1 MYKDIFNI
9 DELKF
14 TKILLGKNS
23 KNPLYSWTKKENW
36 ILDNINLNNYNYGIL
51 CGKVNNLIVID
62 LDLEKYKKDNRF
74 VPSGFEKM
82 KEYIEEFGE
91 FDTLTIKTPSGGIH
105 YYFQYETKNKATN
118 ILINQIPNATEFY
131 GYGIDV
137 RTEKKTGGVGGY
149 VVGFGSKING
159 NEYTIINNKPIVEMP
174 ENLAFWLLQGSP
186 GSPSFDGNLAML
198 GNYNN
203 ETNDKDDKIKKNILD
218 KKSKKN
224 ITKKVIFN
232 PKYKYDATIDYVE
245 KILNELPIE
254 WTENRYN
261 WLKVL
266 TCLKNLNID
275 GVEEL
280 FYKFSAKSNVEKHQT
295 KNAKLKNK
303 EEWDKNNC
311 LIDFNYIICVVNK
324 LKKTSYHLIQKYK
337 PIFNNVKFENN
348 FVFENK
354 YVEYN
359 YKLFEEYD
367 NIVIQSTPGTGKTTD
382 TAKKFLEY
390 CKSNNKDKQIISIV
404 SLTNTANQHIKTFGD
419 DDINIKLNDYRNCN
433 YSDKNGNLVICI
445 NSLLKLDYLNVK
457 QMKDKIIY
465 IDEFECFSNN
475 ITHNKNLDSNIRLIN
490 NLLMKLVKNCY
501 KLIISD
507 ALINENV
514 KNFLNISKS
523 SRKTIFIKNTYK
535 KFKDVKAI
543 RYHNENEFLNQVKKD
558 IEYNNYF
565 LFGSDSCSKITQYFD
580 EVSKKEQDKIDE
592 KDDEVITE
600 IFNKIIAN
608 VDEEKR
614 KKFLLITS
622 KTAFKITN
630 ANEQFKDMFVFYSP
644 SIVNS
649 VDFSSLT
656 PQNAYLYFN
665 SLTINSQS
673 MFQQATRT
681 RNIKELKF
689 FGNQRQNNYV
699 YENLTDV
706 ENINRDLINS
716 CDKIKKVCLN
726 TNEDDEETIIENAF
740 FKMWCF
746 NEYTNDCYNTN
757 KISHFQN
764 ILIEEGFKLTH
775 VGKDVILDKKKQ
787 TQMIKNT
794 QENSIC
800 NYENFVELYKNSKKI
815 DGYEKYIE
823 RINILNLKPDELDID
838 NLGYL
843 IYDEYNLNSYFNL
856 LKLFKTYEYINDK
869 MDDLNIKSYSVKIVN
884 NVYNKIGLLRKFEK
898 LFNIQPFDFNF
909 KLDENDISKLT
920 DSEFIKYKKIFRSE
934 KKKPAKLNDLKIFY
948 KQMIE
953 NITGNNLNIIIKD
966 KNKKVNGVKT
976 YQYFINENLIK
987 QFYFISVRN
996 GEEHYYN
1003 YDYDLLKIFNI
1014 DKPND
1019 YKKYCFGHQKA
1030 S

>member
-1 MYKDIFNI
+1 MFNKNFNI

-36 ILDNINLNNYNYGIL
+36 ILDDINLNNYNYGIL

-82 KEYIEEFGE
+82 KEYIDEFGD
-91 FDTLTIKTPSGGIH
+91 FDTFTVKTPSGGIH

-131 GYGIDV
+131 GSGIDV
-137 RTEKKTGGVGGY
+137 RTEKKTGGAGGY
-149 VVGFGSKING
+149 VVGFGSQIND
-159 NEYTIINNKPIVEMP
+159 NKYIIVNNKPIAEMP
-174 ENLAFWLLQGSP
+174 ENLAFWLLQGTP
-186 GSPSFDGNLAML
+186 

-203 ETNDKDDKIKKNILD
+203 EINNKDDNLKKKDLIKKN
-218 KKSKKN
+218 KNKQN

-232 PKYKYDATIDYVE
+232 PKYKYDTTIDFVE
-245 KILNELPIE
+245 KVLNELPIE

-295 KNAKLKNK
+295 KNAKQKNK

-324 LKKTSYHLIQKYK
+324 LKKTSYPLIQKYK
-337 PIFNNVKFENN
+337 PIFNDVLGFENN

-354 YVEYN
+354 YVEYD

-367 NIVIQSTPGTGKTTD
+367 NIIIQSTPGTGKTTD
-382 TAKKFLEY
+382 TAKKFLEL
-390 CKSNNKDKQIISIV
+390 CKSTNKDKQIISIV
-404 SLTNTANQHIKTFGD
+404 SLTNTANQHIKTFKD
-419 DDINIKLNDYRNCN
+419 ENIKLNDYRNCD
-433 YSDKNGNLVICI
+433 YKDKNGNLVICI

-475 ITHNKNLDSNIRLIN
+475 LTHNKNLDSNIRLIN

-543 RYHNENEFLNQVKKD
+543 RFHNENDFLNQVKKD
-558 IEYNNYF
+558 IEDDKYF

-592 KDDEVITE
+592 KDDEIITE
-600 IFNKIIAN
+600 IFNKIIAD
-608 VDEEKR
+608 VDEEKK

-681 RNIKELKF
+681 RNINVLKF
-689 FGNQRQNNYV
+689 YGNQRQNNYV

-706 ENINRDLINS
+706 ETINRDLINS

-775 VGKDVILDKKKQ
+775 IGKDIILDKKKQ
-787 TQMIKNT
+787 TQMIKTT
-794 QENSIC
+794 QENSI
-800 NYENFVELYKNSKKI
+800 NDYENFIKLYKSGKKFN
-815 DGYEKYIE
+815 GYEKYIE
-823 RINILNLKPDELDID
+823 RIKILNLKPDELDID
-838 NLGYL
+838 KFGYL
-843 IYDEYNLNSYFNL
+843 VYDEYNLNSYFNL
-856 LKLFKTYEYINDK
+856 LKLFKTNDYIDEK
-869 MDDLNIKSYSVKIVN
+869 MDDLNIKSYSVKMVN
-884 NVYNKIGLLRKFEK
+884 NVYNKIGLIRKFEK
-898 LFNIQPFDFNF
+898 LFNIQPFNFDF
-909 KLDENDISKLT
+909 KLENDEDINKLI

-953 NITGNNLNIIIKD
+953 NITGNNLDIIIKD

-976 YQYFINENLIK
+976 YKYFTNINLIK
-987 QFYFISVRN
+987 QFYFLSIRN
-996 GEEHYYN
+996 GDEHNYN
-1003 YDYDLLKIFNI
+1003 YDLLKMFNI
-1014 DKPND
+1014 NKPND
-1019 YKKYCFGHQKA
+1019 YKKYCFGMQ
-1030 S
+1030 SNI

>member
-1 MYKDIFNI
+1 
-9 DELKF
+9 
-14 TKILLGKNS
+14 
-23 KNPLYSWTKKENW
+23 
-36 ILDNINLNNYNYGIL
+36 
-51 CGKVNNLIVID
+51 
-62 LDLEKYKKDNRF
+62 
-74 VPSGFEKM
+74 M
-82 KEYIEEFGE
+82 KEYIDE
-91 FDTLTIKTPSGGIH
+91 FDDFNTLTIKTPSGGIH
-105 YYFQYETKNKATN
+105 YYFQYETKNKTAN

-137 RTEKKTGGVGGY
+137 RTEKKTGGACGY

-159 NEYTIINNKPIVEMP
+159 NEYTIINNKPIAEMP
-174 ENLAFWLLQGSP
+174 ENLAFWLLQGTP
-186 GSPSFDGNLAML
+186 

-203 ETNDKDDKIKKNILD
+203 ETNNKDNNLDKKDLIKKN
-218 KKSKKN
+218 KTKRN

-232 PKYKYDATIDYVE
+232 SKYKYDTTIDYVE

-295 KNAKLKNK
+295 ENAKQKNK

-311 LIDFNYIICVVNK
+311 LIDFNYIICTVNK
-324 LKKTSYHLIQKYK
+324 LKKNSYPLIQKYK

-348 FVFENK
+348 FVFKNK
-354 YVEYN
+354 YVEYD

-367 NIVIQSTPGTGKTTD
+367 NIIIQSTPGTGKTTD
-382 TAKKFLEY
+382 TAKKFLEL

-404 SLTNTANQHIKTFGD
+404 SLTNTANQHIKTFED
-419 DDINIKLNDYRNCN
+419 ENIKLNDYRNCD
-433 YSDKNGNLVICI
+433 YKDKNGNLVICI

-475 ITHNKNLDSNIRLIN
+475 LTHNKNLDSNIRLIN

-523 SRKTIFIKNTYK
+523 LRKTIFIKNTYK

-543 RYHNENEFLNQVKKD
+543 RFHNENDFLNQVKKD
-558 IEYNNYF
+558 IEDDKYF

-580 EVSKKEQDKIDE
+580 EVSKKEQEKIYE
-592 KDDEVITE
+592 KDDGIITE
-600 IFNKIIAN
+600 IFNKIITDI
-608 VDEEKR
+608 DEEKK

-699 YENLTDV
+699 YEDLSDV
-706 ENINRDLINS
+706 ETINRDLINS

-726 TNEDDEETIIENAF
+726 TNEDDEETIVENAF
-740 FKMWCF
+740 FKMLGF

-775 VGKDVILDKKKQ
+775 IGKDIILDKKKQ
-787 TQMIKNT
+787 TQMIKIT
-794 QENSIC
+794 QENSI
-800 NYENFVELYKNSKKI
+800 NDYENFVELYKSGKKFNC
-815 DGYEKYIE
+815 YEKYIE
-823 RINILNLKPDELDID
+823 WIKILNLKSDELDID
-838 NLGYL
+838 KLGYL
-843 IYDEYNLNSYFNL
+843 VYDEYNLNSYFNL
-856 LKLFKTYEYINDK
+856 LKLFKTNDYIDEK
-869 MDDLNIKSYSVKIVN
+869 MDNLNIKSYSVKIVN
-884 NVYNKIGLLRKFEK
+884 NVYNKIALLRKFEK
-898 LFNIQPFDFNF
+898 IFNIQPFDFDF
-909 KLDENDISKLT
+909 KLDENDINKFT

-934 KKKPAKLNDLKIFY
+934 KKNPTKLNDLKIFY

-953 NITGNNLNIIIKD
+953 NITGNNLNIITQKRILVED
-966 KNKKVNGVKT
+966 KKIRKYYIDEKNIQK
-976 YQYFINENLIK
+976 
-987 QFYFISVRN
+987 FYFLSIRN
-996 GEEHYYN
+996 GNEHNYN
-1003 YDYDLLKIFNI
+1003 YDLLKIFNI

-1019 YKKYCFGHQKA
+1019 YKKYCFGMR
-1030 S
+1030 SSI

>member
-1 MYKDIFNI
+1 MFNKNFNI

-23 KNPLYSWTKKENW
+23 KIPLKDCSWKKKENW
-36 ILDNINLNNYNYGIL
+36 ITTNIDLNYYNYGII
-51 CGKVNNLIVID
+51 CGKVNNLIVVD
-62 LDLEKYKKDNRF
+62 LDLEKYKKGNRF
-74 VPSGFEKM
+74 VPSGFEKI
-82 KEYIEEFGE
+82 KEYTDEFGE
-91 FDTLTIKTPSGGIH
+91 FDTFTVKTPSGGIH

-118 ILINQIPNATEFY
+118 VLINQIPNATEFY

-137 RTEKKTGGVGGY
+137 RTEKKTGGAGGY
-149 VVGFGSKING
+149 VVGFGSQIN
-159 NEYTIINNKPIVEMP
+159 NNKYTIVNNKPIAEMP
-174 ENLAFWLLQGSP
+174 ENLAFWLLQGTP
-186 GSPSFDGNLAML
+186 

-203 ETNDKDDKIKKNILD
+203 ETNNKDDNLDKNDLIKKN
-218 KKSKKN
+218 KTKQN

-232 PKYKYDATIDYVE
+232 PKYKYDTTIDYVE

-266 TCLKNLNID
+266 TCLKNLNIY

-295 KNAKLKNK
+295 KNAKQKNK

-324 LKKTSYHLIQKYK
+324 LKKTSYPLIQKYK
-337 PIFNNVKFENN
+337 PIFNDVKFENN

-354 YVEYN
+354 YVEYD

-367 NIVIQSTPGTGKTTD
+367 NIIIQSTPGTGKTTD
-382 TAKKFLEY
+382 TAKKFLEL
-390 CKSNNKDKQIISIV
+390 CKSTNKDKQIISIV
-404 SLTNTANQHIKTFGD
+404 SLTNTANQHIKTFKD
-419 DDINIKLNDYRNCN
+419 ENIKLNDYRNCD
-433 YSDKNGNLVICI
+433 YKDKNGNLVICI

-475 ITHNKNLDSNIRLIN
+475 LTHNKNLDSNIRLIN

-535 KFKDVKAI
+535 KFKDVMAV
-543 RYHNENEFLNQVKKD
+543 RYHNENDFLNQVKKD
-558 IEYNNYF
+558 IEDDKYF

-592 KDDEVITE
+592 KDDEIITE
-600 IFNKIIAN
+600 IFNKIIAD
-608 VDEEKR
+608 VDEEKK

-630 ANEQFKDMFVFYSP
+630 ANEQFKNMFVFYSP

-681 RNIKELKF
+681 RNINVLKF
-689 FGNQRQNNYV
+689 YGNQRQNNYV
-699 YENLTDV
+699 YEDLSDV
-706 ENINRDLINS
+706 ETINRDLINS

-757 KISHFQN
+757 KISHLQN

-775 VGKDVILDKKKQ
+775 IGKDVILDKKKQ
-787 TQMIKNT
+787 TQMIKIT
-794 QENSIC
+794 QENSI
-800 NYENFVELYKNSKKI
+800 NDYENFVELYKSGKKFN
-815 DGYEKYIE
+815 GYEKYIE
-823 RINILNLKPDELDID
+823 RIKILNLKPDELDID
-838 NLGYL
+838 KLGYL
-843 IYDEYNLNSYFNL
+843 VYDEYNLNSYFNL
-856 LKLFKTYEYINDK
+856 LKLFKTDDYIDEK
-869 MDDLNIKSYSVKIVN
+869 MDDLNIKSYSVKMVN
-884 NVYNKIGLLRKFEK
+884 NVYNKIGLIRKFEK
-898 LFNIQPFDFNF
+898 LFNIQPFDFDF
-909 KLDENDISKLT
+909 ILENDEDINKLT
-920 DSEFIKYKKIFRSE
+920 ENEFIKYKKIFRSE

-953 NITGNNLNIIIKD
+953 NITGNNLDIIIKD

-976 YQYFINENLIK
+976 YQYFININLIK
-987 QFYFISVRN
+987 QFYFLSIRN
-996 GEEHYYN
+996 GDEHNYN
-1003 YDYDLLKIFNI
+1003 YDLLKIFNI
-1014 DKPND
+1014 NKPND
-1019 YKKYCFGHQKA
+1019 YKKYCFGMQ
-1030 S
+1030 SNL

>member
-1 MYKDIFNI
+1 MYNLFNI
-9 DELKF
+9 DELNLTKF
-14 TKILLGKNS
+14 LLCKNS
-23 KNPLYSWTKKENW
+23 KIPLKDCSWKKKENW
-36 ILDNINLNNYNYGIL
+36 ITTNIDFNYYNYGII
-51 CGKVNNLIVID
+51 CGKVNNLIVVD
-62 LDLEKYKKDNRF
+62 LDLEKNKKDNRL

-82 KEYIEEFGE
+82 KKYIDEFGE
-91 FDTLTIKTPSGGIH
+91 FDTFTVKTPSGGIH
-105 YYFQYETKNKATN
+105 YYFQYETKNKAIN
-118 ILINQIPNATEFY
+118 NLINQIPNATEFY

-137 RTEKKTGGVGGY
+137 RTEKKTGGAGGY

-159 NEYTIINNKPIVEMP
+159 NEYTIINNKPIAEMP
-174 ENLAFWLLQGSP
+174 ENLAFWLLQGTP
-186 GSPSFDGNLAML
+186 

-203 ETNDKDDKIKKNILD
+203 ENNNKDDNLNKKN
-218 KKSKKN
+218 KTKQN

-232 PKYKYDATIDYVE
+232 PKYKYDTTIDYVE

-266 TCLKNLNID
+266 TCLKNLNIN

-295 KNAKLKNK
+295 ENAKQKNK
-303 EEWDKNNC
+303 EEWNKNNC

-324 LKKTSYHLIQKYK
+324 LKKTSYPFIQKYK
-337 PIFNNVKFENN
+337 PIFNNVQGFENN

-354 YVEYN
+354 YVEYD

-367 NIVIQSTPGTGKTTD
+367 NIIIQSTPGTGKTTD
-382 TAKKFLEY
+382 TAKKFLEL
-390 CKSNNKDKQIISIV
+390 CKANNNDKQIISIV

-419 DDINIKLNDYRNCN
+419 DGINIKLNDYRNCD
-433 YSDKNGNLVICI
+433 YKDKNKNLVICI

-475 ITHNKNLDSNIRLIN
+475 LTHNKNLDSNIRLIN

-514 KNFLNISKS
+514 NNFLNISKS

-535 KFKDVKAI
+535 KFKDVKAV
-543 RYHNENEFLNQVKKD
+543 RFHNENDFLNQVKKD
-558 IEYNNYF
+558 IEDDKYF

-580 EVSKKEQDKIDE
+580 EVSKKEKEKIDE

-608 VDEEKR
+608 VDEEKK

-630 ANEQFKDMFVFYSP
+630 ANEQFKDRFVFYSP

-689 FGNQRQNNYV
+689 FGNQRQNNYI
-699 YENLTDV
+699 YEDLSDV
-706 ENINRDLINS
+706 ETINRDLING

-726 TNEDDEETIIENAF
+726 TNEDDEETIVENAF

-764 ILIEEGFKLTH
+764 ILIEEGFKLIH

-787 TQMIKNT
+787 TQMIKIT
-794 QENSIC
+794 QENSI
-800 NYENFVELYKNSKKI
+800 NDYENFVELYKSGKKFNGLSEPHKNSKDNFI
-815 DGYEKYIE
+815 RGHEKYIE
-823 RINILNLKPDELDID
+823 RIKILNLKHDELDID
-838 NLGYL
+838 KLGYL
-843 IYDEYNLNSYFNL
+843 VYDEYNLNSYFNL
-856 LKLFKTYEYINDK
+856 LKLFKTNDYIDEK
-869 MDDLNIKSYSVKIVN
+869 MDDLNIKSYSVKMIN
-884 NVYNKIGLLRKFEK
+884 NVYNKIGLIRKFEK
-898 LFNIQPFDFNF
+898 LFNIQPFDFDF
-909 KLDENDISKLT
+909 ILENEGDINKLT
-920 DSEFIKYKKIFRSE
+920 DCEFIKYKKIFRSD
-934 KKKPAKLNDLKIFY
+934 KKKLAKLNDLKIFY

-953 NITGNNLNIIIKD
+953 NITGNNLDIIIKSRIRANNKQILKYSID
-966 KNKKVNGVKT
+966 EKNIQK
-976 YQYFINENLIK
+976 
-987 QFYFISVRN
+987 FYFLSIRN
-996 GEEHYYN
+996 GEEHNYN
-1003 YDYDLLKIFNI
+1003 YDLLKIFNI
-1014 DKPND
+1014 NKPND
-1019 YKKYCFGHQKA
+1019 YKKYCFRNK
-1030 S
+1030 

>member
-9 DELKF
+9 DEFKF
-14 TKILLGKNS
+14 TKILLRKNS

-36 ILDNINLNNYNYGIL
+36 ILNDINLNNYNYGIL

-82 KEYIEEFGE
+82 KEYIKEFGD
-91 FDTLTIKTPSGGIH
+91 FDTFTVKTPSGGIH

-137 RTEKKTGGVGGY
+137 RTEKKNGGAGGY
-149 VVGFGSKING
+149 VVGFGSKIND
-159 NEYTIINNKPIVEMP
+159 NEYTIINNKQIAEMP
-174 ENLAFWLLQGSP
+174 ENLAFWLLQGTP
-186 GSPSFDGNLAML
+186 

-203 ETNDKDDKIKKNILD
+203 ETNNKDENLNKKDLIKKN
-218 KKSKKN
+218 KTKQN
-224 ITKKVIFN
+224 INKKVIFN
-232 PKYKYDATIDYVE
+232 PKYKYDTTIDYVE

-266 TCLKNLNID
+266 TCLKNLNIE

-280 FYKFSAKSNVEKHQT
+280 FYKFSAKSNVEKHQ
-295 KNAKLKNK
+295 KINAKQKNK

-311 LIDFNYIICVVNK
+311 LIDFNYIICIVNK
-324 LKKTSYHLIQKYK
+324 LKKSSYPLIQKYK

-354 YVEYN
+354 YVEYD

-367 NIVIQSTPGTGKTTD
+367 NIIIQSTPGTGKTTD
-382 TAKKFLEY
+382 TAKKFLEL

-419 DDINIKLNDYRNCN
+419 DDIKIKLNDYRNCD
-433 YSDKNGNLVICI
+433 YKDKNGNLVICI
-445 NSLLKLDYLNVK
+445 NSLLKLDYLNIK
-457 QMKDKIIY
+457 QIQDKIIY

-475 ITHNKNLDSNIRLIN
+475 LTHNKNLDSNIRLIN
-490 NLLMKLVKNCY
+490 NLLMKLVKNCH

-507 ALINENV
+507 ALINENI

-523 SRKTIFIKNTYK
+523 SRKTIFIKNIFK
-535 KFKDVKAI
+535 KFKDVKAV

-558 IEYNNYF
+558 IDDNNYF

-600 IFNKIIAN
+600 IFNKIIDN
-608 VDEEKR
+608 IDEDKR

-630 ANEQFKDMFVFYSP
+630 ANQQFKDMFVFFSP

-689 FGNQRQNNYV
+689 FGNQRQNNYI
-699 YENLTDV
+699 YEDLTDV

-746 NEYTNDCYNTN
+746 NEYINDCYNTN
-757 KISHFQN
+757 KILHFQN

-787 TQMIKNT
+787 IQMIKTT

-800 NYENFVELYKNSKKI
+800 NYEKFVELYKSGKNT

-823 RINILNLKPDELDID
+823 RINILNIKQNELDID

-843 IYDEYNLNSYFNL
+843 VYDEYNLNSYFNL
-856 LKLFKTYEYINDK
+856 LKLFKTDEYIDEK
-869 MDDLNIKSYSVKIVN
+869 MDDLNIKSYSIKMVN

-898 LFNIQPFDFNF
+898 IFNIQPFDFDF
-909 KLDENDISKLT
+909 KLDENDICKFT

-953 NITGNNLNIIIKD
+953 NITGNNFDIIIKD
-966 KNKKVNGVKT
+966 KNKKIEDKRT
-976 YQYFINENLIK
+976 IKYSINEDLINN
-987 QFYFISVRN
+987 FYYISMRN
-996 GEEHYYN
+996 GEEHNYN
-1003 YDYDLLKIFNI
+1003 YDLLKTFNI
-1014 DKPND
+1014 NKPND
-1019 YKKYCFGHQKA
+1019 YNKYCFGNY
-1030 S
+1030 

>member
-1 MYKDIFNI
+1 MYNLFNI

-36 ILDNINLNNYNYGIL
+36 ILDDINLNNYNYGIL
-51 CGKVNNLIVID
+51 CGKVNNLIIID

-82 KEYIEEFGE
+82 KEYIDEFGD
-91 FDTLTIKTPSGGIH
+91 FDTFTVKTPSGGIH

-118 ILINQIPNATEFY
+118 VLINQIPNATEFY

-149 VVGFGSKING
+149 VVGFGSQIND
-159 NEYTIINNKPIVEMP
+159 NKYTIVNNKPIAEMP
-174 ENLAFWLLQGSP
+174 ENLAFWLLQGIP
-186 GSPSFDGNLAML
+186 

-203 ETNDKDDKIKKNILD
+203 EINNKDDNLNKKDLIKKN
-218 KKSKKN
+218 KSKTN

-232 PKYKYDATIDYVE
+232 PVYKYDTTIEYVE

-266 TCLKNLNID
+266 TCLKNLNIK
-275 GVEEL
+275 GNEEL
-280 FYKFSAKSNVEKHQT
+280 FYKFSSKSNLEKHQT
-295 KNAKLKNK
+295 KSAKIKNK
-303 EEWDKNNC
+303 EEWDNNNC
-311 LIDFNYIICVVNK
+311 PIDFNYIICVVNK
-324 LKKTSYHLIQKYK
+324 LKKTNYPFIQKYK

-348 FVFENK
+348 YIFENK
-354 YVEYN
+354 YVEYD

-367 NIVIQSTPGTGKTTD
+367 NIIIQSTPGTGKTTD
-382 TAKKFLEY
+382 TACKFLEL
-390 CKSNNKDKQIISIV
+390 CKLTNKDKQIISIV

-419 DDINIKLNDYRNCN
+419 ENINIKLNDYRNCD
-433 YSDKNGNLVICI
+433 YFEKNGNLVICI
-445 NSLLKLDYLNVK
+445 NSLLKLDYLDIK
-457 QMKDKIIY
+457 QMKNKIIY

-475 ITHNKNLDSNIRLIN
+475 LTHNKNLDNNIRLIT
-490 NLLMKLVKNCY
+490 NLLMKLIKNCY

-514 KNFLNISKS
+514 KNFLNLSKS
-523 SRKTIFIKNTYK
+523 TRKTIFIKNTFK
-535 KFKDVKAI
+535 KFKNVKAV
-543 RYHNENEFLNQVKKD
+543 RYHDENDFLNQIKKD
-558 IEYNNYF
+558 IEENNYF

-580 EVSKKEQDKIDE
+580 EVSKKEKEKIDE
-592 KDDEVITE
+592 KDDEIITE
-600 IFNKIIAN
+600 IFNKIIAD
-608 VDEEKR
+608 VDDEKK

-622 KTAFKITN
+622 KTAYKITN

-656 PQNAYLYFN
+656 PQNQYLYFN

-673 MFQQATRT
+673 MFQQGTRT
-681 RNIKELKF
+681 RNINILKF
-689 FGNQRQNNYV
+689 YGNQRQNNYI
-699 YENLTDV
+699 YEDLNDV
-706 ENINRDLINS
+706 EIINRDLINS

-726 TNEDDEETIIENAF
+726 TNEDDEETIVENAF

-757 KISHFQN
+757 KICHFQN
-764 ILIEEGFKLTH
+764 ILIEEGFILTH
-775 VGKDVILDKKKQ
+775 IGNDIILDKKKQ
-787 TQMIKNT
+787 TQMIKT
-794 QENSIC
+794 THENSI
-800 NYENFVELYKNSKKI
+800 NDYENFVELYKTEKKFN
-815 DGYEKYIE
+815 GYEKYIE
-823 RINILNLKPDELDID
+823 RIKILNLKPYELDID
-838 NLGYL
+838 KFGYL
-843 IYDEYNLNSYFNL
+843 IYDEHNLNSYFNL
-856 LKLFKTYEYINDK
+856 LKLFKTDDYINDK
-869 MDDLNIKSYSVKIVN
+869 MDDLNIKSYSVKMVN
-884 NVYNKIGLLRKFEK
+884 NVYNKIGLIRKFEK
-898 LFNIQPFDFNF
+898 IFNIQPFDFDF
-909 KLDENDISKLT
+909 ILENDGDIDKLT

-953 NITGNNLNIIIKD
+953 NITGNNLNVIIKD
-966 KNKKVNGVKT
+966 KNKKVDNKRTVK
-976 YQYFINENLIK
+976 YCMNEILINN
-987 QFYFISVRN
+987 FYSLSIRN
-996 GEEHYYN
+996 GEEHNYN
-1003 YDYDLLKIFNI
+1003 YDLLKIFNI
-1014 DKPND
+1014 DKPID
-1019 YKKYCFGHQKA
+1019 YKKYCFGNK
-1030 S
+1030 

>member
-1 MYKDIFNI
+1 MFNINFNI
-9 DELKF
+9 DELNLTKF
-14 TKILLGKNS
+14 LLCKNS
-23 KNPLYSWTKKENW
+23 KIPLKDCSWKKKENW
-36 ILDNINLNNYNYGIL
+36 ILNDIDLNENNYGII
-51 CGKVNNLIVID
+51 CGKVNNLIVVD
-62 LDLEKYKKDNRF
+62 LDLEKHKKNKRF
-74 VPSGFEKM
+74 VPSGFEKI
-82 KEYIEEFGE
+82 KEYIDEFGE
-91 FDTLTIKTPSGGIH
+91 LDTFTVKTPSGGLH
-105 YYFQYETKNKATN
+105 YYFQYKTKNEATN
-118 ILINQIPNATEFY
+118 ILINQIPNASEFY
-131 GYGIDV
+131 GCGIDV
-137 RTEKKTGGVGGY
+137 RTEKKTGGPGGY

-159 NEYTIINNKPIVEMP
+159 NKYKIINNKPIAEMP
-174 ENLAFWLLQGSP
+174 ENLAFWLLQGTP
-186 GSPSFDGNLAML
+186 GDNKDKNL
-198 GNYNN
+198 NK
-203 ETNDKDDKIKKNILD
+203 NDLIKKIKTKKNI
-218 KKSKKN
+218 
-224 ITKKVIFN
+224 IKKVIFN
-232 PKYKYDATIDYVE
+232 PEYKYDTTIDYVE

-266 TCLKNLNID
+266 TCLKNLNIN
-275 GVEEL
+275 GVEDL
-280 FYKFSAKSNVEKHQT
+280 FYKFSAKSTLKKHEG
-295 KNAKLKNK
+295 KLVKQKNK
-303 EEWDKNNC
+303 EEWEKNNC
-311 LIDFNYIICVVNK
+311 LIDFNYIICVVNNI
-324 LKKTSYHLIQKYK
+324 KKTSYPLIQKYK

-354 YVEYN
+354 YVEYD

-367 NIVIQSTPGTGKTTD
+367 NIIIQSTPGTGKTTD
-382 TAKKFLEY
+382 TAKKFLEF

-419 DDINIKLNDYRNCN
+419 DDINIKLNDYRNCDYN
-433 YSDKNGNLVICI
+433 DKNGNLVICI
-445 NSLLKLDYLNVK
+445 NSLLKLDYLNLK

-475 ITHNKNLDSNIRLIN
+475 LTHNKNLDFNIRLIN

-514 KNFLNISKS
+514 KNFLNIYKS
-523 SRKTIFIKNTYK
+523 TRKTIFIKNTFK
-535 KFKDVKAI
+535 KFKDVKAV

-558 IEYNNYF
+558 IDGNNYF

-580 EVSKKEQDKIDE
+580 EVSKKEQGKIDE
-592 KDDEVITE
+592 IDDEIITE

-608 VDEEKR
+608 LDEEKR

-689 FGNQRQNNYV
+689 YGNQRQNNYV
-699 YENLTDV
+699 YEDLADV

-726 TNEDDEETIIENAF
+726 TNEDEETIIENAF

-787 TQMIKNT
+787 KQMIKTT
-794 QENSIC
+794 QENSVS
-800 NYENFVELYKNSKKI
+800 NYENFVEFYKNGKKFN
-815 DGYEKYIE
+815 GYEKYIE
-823 RINILNLKPDELDID
+823 RINILNLKPDELDIN

-843 IYDEYNLNSYFNL
+843 VYDEYNLNSYFNL
-856 LKLFKTYEYINDK
+856 LKLFKTNEYIDSK
-869 MDDLNIKSYSVKIVN
+869 IDDLNVSSYSIKMIN
-884 NVYNKIGLLRKFEK
+884 NVYNKIYLLRKFES
-898 LFNIQPFDFNF
+898 LFNIQSFDFDF
-909 KLDENDISKLT
+909 KLDDNDINKLT
-920 DSEFIKYKKIFRSE
+920 DCEFIKYKKIFRSE
-934 KKKPAKLNDLKIFY
+934 KKKPTKLNDFKIFY

-953 NITGNNLNIIIKD
+953 NITGNNLDIITKD

-976 YQYFINENLIK
+976 YQYFTNANLIK
-987 QFYFISVRN
+987 QFYFISIRN

-1003 YDYDLLKIFNI
+1003 YDLLKIFNI

-1019 YKKYCFGHQKA
+1019 YKKYGFGNPKP

>member
-1 MYKDIFNI
+1 MYNLFNI

-36 ILDNINLNNYNYGIL
+36 ILDDINLNNYNYGIL

-82 KEYIEEFGE
+82 KEYIDEFGD
-91 FDTLTIKTPSGGIH
+91 FDTFTVKTPSGGIH

-118 ILINQIPNATEFY
+118 VLINQIPNATEFY

-137 RTEKKTGGVGGY
+137 RTEKKTGGAGGY
-149 VVGFGSKING
+149 VVGFGSQIND
-159 NEYTIINNKPIVEMP
+159 NKYTIVNNKQIAEMP
-174 ENLAFWLLQGSP
+174 ENLAFWLLQGTP
-186 GSPSFDGNLAML
+186 

-203 ETNDKDDKIKKNILD
+203 EINNKDDNLNKKDLIKKN
-218 KKSKKN
+218 KNKQN

-232 PKYKYDATIDYVE
+232 PKYKYDTTIDFVE
-245 KILNELPIE
+245 KVLNELPIE

-266 TCLKNLNID
+266 TCLKNLNIE

-295 KNAKLKNK
+295 KNAKQKNK

-324 LKKTSYHLIQKYK
+324 LKKTSYPLIQKYK
-337 PIFNNVKFENN
+337 PIFNDVKFENN

-354 YVEYN
+354 YVEYD
-359 YKLFEEYD
+359 YKLFDEYD
-367 NIVIQSTPGTGKTTD
+367 NIIIQSTPGTGKTTD
-382 TAKKFLEY
+382 TADKFLKL
-390 CKSNNKDKQIISIV
+390 CKANNRDKQIISIV
-404 SLTNTANQHIKTFGD
+404 SLTNTANQHIDTFSQK
-419 DDINIKLNDYRNCN
+419 NIKLNDYRNCN
-433 YSDKNGNLVICI
+433 YKDKNGNLVICI

-475 ITHNKNLDSNIRLIN
+475 LTHNKNLDSNIRLIN

-535 KFKDVKAI
+535 KFKDVMAV
-543 RYHNENEFLNQVKKD
+543 RYHNENDFLNQVKKD
-558 IEYNNYF
+558 IEDDKYF

-580 EVSKKEQDKIDE
+580 EVSKKEQEKFDE
-592 KDDEVITE
+592 KDDGVITE
-600 IFNKIIAN
+600 IFNKIIAD
-608 VDEEKR
+608 VDEEKK

-630 ANEQFKDMFVFYSP
+630 ANEQFKNMFVFYSP

-649 VDFSSLT
+649 VDFSSLA

-681 RNIKELKF
+681 RNINVLKF
-689 FGNQRQNNYV
+689 YGNQRQNNYV
-699 YENLTDV
+699 YEDLSDV
-706 ENINRDLINS
+706 ETINRDLINS

-726 TNEDDEETIIENAF
+726 TNEDDEETIVENAF

-775 VGKDVILDKKKQ
+775 IGKDVILDKKKQ
-787 TQMIKNT
+787 TQMIKIT
-794 QENSIC
+794 QENSI
-800 NYENFVELYKNSKKI
+800 NDYENFVELYKSGKKFN
-815 DGYEKYIE
+815 GYEKYIE
-823 RINILNLKPDELDID
+823 RIKILNLKPDELDID
-838 NLGYL
+838 KLGYL
-843 IYDEYNLNSYFNL
+843 VYDEYNLNSYFNL
-856 LKLFKTYEYINDK
+856 LKLFKTDDYIDEK
-869 MDDLNIKSYSVKIVN
+869 MDDLNIKSYSVKMVN
-884 NVYNKIGLLRKFEK
+884 NVYNKIGLIRKFEK
-898 LFNIQPFDFNF
+898 LFNIQPFDFDF
-909 KLDENDISKLT
+909 ILENDGDINKLT

-953 NITGNNLNIIIKD
+953 NITGNNLNVIIKD
-966 KNKKVNGVKT
+966 KNKKVDNKRTVK
-976 YQYFINENLIK
+976 YCINEILINN
-987 QFYFISVRN
+987 FYSLSIRN
-996 GEEHYYN
+996 GEEHNYN
-1003 YDYDLLKIFNI
+1003 YDLLKIFNI

-1019 YKKYCFGHQKA
+1019 YKKYCFRNK
-1030 S
+1030 

>member
-1 MYKDIFNI
+1 MYNLFNI

-23 KNPLYSWTKKENW
+23 KIPLKDCSWKKKENW
-36 ILDNINLNNYNYGIL
+36 ITTNIDLNYYNYGII
-51 CGKVNNLIVID
+51 CGKVNNLIVVD
-62 LDLEKYKKDNRF
+62 LDLEKYKKGDRF

-82 KEYIEEFGE
+82 KEYIEEFGD
-91 FDTLTIKTPSGGIH
+91 FDTFTVKTPSGGIH

-131 GYGIDV
+131 GSGIDV
-137 RTEKKTGGVGGY
+137 RTEKKTGGAGGY
-149 VVGFGSKING
+149 VVGFGSQINN
-159 NEYTIINNKPIVEMP
+159 NEYTIINNKPIAEMP
-174 ENLAFWLLQGSP
+174 ENLAFWLLQGTP
-186 GSPSFDGNLAML
+186 

-203 ETNDKDDKIKKNILD
+203 QTNNKDDNLNKKDSIKKN
-218 KKSKKN
+218 KTKQN
-224 ITKKVIFN
+224 ITKKVIIN
-232 PKYKYDATIDYVE
+232 PKYKYDTTIDFVE

-266 TCLKNLNID
+266 TCLKNLNIE

-324 LKKTSYHLIQKYK
+324 LKKTSYPLIQKYK
-337 PIFNNVKFENN
+337 PIFNNVEFENN

-354 YVEYN
+354 YVEYD
-359 YKLFEEYD
+359 YKLFDEYD
-367 NIVIQSTPGTGKTTD
+367 NIIIQSTPGTGKTTD
-382 TAKKFLEY
+382 TAKKFLEL
-390 CKSNNKDKQIISIV
+390 CKYNNKQIISIV
-404 SLTNTANQHIKTFGD
+404 SLTNTANQHIKTFKD
-419 DDINIKLNDYRNCN
+419 ENIKLNDYRNCD
-433 YSDKNGNLVICI
+433 YKDKNGNLVICI

-475 ITHNKNLDSNIRLIN
+475 LTHNKNLDSNIRLIN
-490 NLLMKLVKNCY
+490 NLLMKLVKNCH

-523 SRKTIFIKNTYK
+523 SKKTIFIKNTYK

-543 RYHNENEFLNQVKKD
+543 RYHNENDFLNQIRKD
-558 IEYNNYF
+558 IKDNNYF

-580 EVSKKEQDKIDE
+580 EVSKKEQEKIEE

-600 IFNKIIAN
+600 IFNKIIAD

-630 ANEQFKDMFVFYSP
+630 ANEQFKDMFVFFSP

-681 RNIKELKF
+681 RNINVLKF

-699 YENLTDV
+699 YENLTNV
-706 ENINRDLINS
+706 ETINRDLINS

-726 TNEDDEETIIENAF
+726 TNEDDDETIIENAF

-764 ILIEEGFKLTH
+764 ILIEEGFKLIH

-787 TQMIKNT
+787 TQMIKIT
-794 QENSIC
+794 QENSI
-800 NYENFVELYKNSKKI
+800 NDYENFIELYKSGKKLNC
-815 DGYEKYIE
+815 YEKYIE
-823 RINILNLKPDELDID
+823 RIMILNLKPDELDID
-838 NLGYL
+838 KLGYL
-843 IYDEYNLNSYFNL
+843 VYDEYNLNSYFNL
-856 LKLFKTYEYINDK
+856 LKLFKTDDYIDEK

-884 NVYNKIGLLRKFEK
+884 NVYNKIGLIRKFEK
-898 LFNIQPFDFNF
+898 LFNIQLPR
-909 KLDENDISKLT
+909 K
-920 DSEFIKYKKIFRSE
+920 FIKFSGAPENKHKFIF
-934 KKKPAKLNDLKIFY
+934 LGDH
-948 KQMIE
+948 
-953 NITGNNLNIIIKD
+953 
-966 KNKKVNGVKT
+966 
-976 YQYFINENLIK
+976 LILIL
-987 QFYFISVRN
+987 Y
-996 GEEHYYN
+996 
-1003 YDYDLLKIFNI
+1003 
-1014 DKPND
+1014 
-1019 YKKYCFGHQKA
+1019 
-1030 S
+1030 

>member
-9 DELKF
+9 DELKL

-36 ILDNINLNNYNYGIL
+36 ILDDINLNNYNYGIL

-74 VPSGFEKM
+74 VTSGFEKM
-82 KEYIEEFGE
+82 KEYIQEFGD
-91 FDTLTIKTPSGGIH
+91 FDTLTIKTPSGGVH

-137 RTEKKTGGVGGY
+137 RTEKKTGGPGGY
-149 VVGFGSKING
+149 VVGFGSQIND
-159 NEYTIINNKPIVEMP
+159 NEYTIINNKPVAEMP

-186 GSPSFDGNLAML
+186 G
-198 GNYNN
+198 NYNN
-203 ETNDKDDKIKKNILD
+203 ETNNKDDNLNKKDLIKKN
-218 KKSKKN
+218 KSKIN

-232 PKYKYDATIDYVE
+232 PKYKYDTTIDYVE

-295 KNAKLKNK
+295 KNAKQKNK

-324 LKKTSYHLIQKYK
+324 LKKTSYPLIQKYK
-337 PIFNNVKFENN
+337 PIFNNVMFENN

-354 YVEYN
+354 YVEYD

-367 NIVIQSTPGTGKTTD
+367 NIIIQSTPGTGKTTD
-382 TAKKFLEY
+382 TAKKFLQL
-390 CKSNNKDKQIISIV
+390 CKSKNKDKQIISIV

-419 DDINIKLNDYRNCN
+419 DDIKIKLNDYRNCD
-433 YSDKNGNLVICI
+433 YKDKNGNLVICI

-475 ITHNKNLDSNIRLIN
+475 LTHNKNLDSNIRLIN
-490 NLLMKLVKNCY
+490 NLLMKLVKNCH

-523 SRKTIFIKNTYK
+523 SRKTIFIKNSFK
-535 KFKDVKAI
+535 KFKDVKAV

-558 IEYNNYF
+558 IGENNYF

-592 KDDEVITE
+592 KDDEVITD
-600 IFNKIIAN
+600 IFNKIISN

-622 KTAFKITN
+622 KTAYKITN

-699 YENLTDV
+699 YEDLSDV

-726 TNEDDEETIIENAF
+726 TNEDDEETIVENAF

-775 VGKDVILDKKKQ
+775 IGNDIILNKKKQ
-787 TQMIKNT
+787 TQMIKTT
-794 QENSIC
+794 QENSI
-800 NYENFVELYKNSKKI
+800 NDYEKFVELYKSGKKFN
-815 DGYEKYIE
+815 GYEKYIE
-823 RINILNLKPDELDID
+823 RIKIINLKPDELDID

-843 IYDEYNLNSYFNL
+843 VYDEYNLNSYFNL
-856 LKLFKTYEYINDK
+856 LKLFKTDDYIDGK
-869 MDDLNIKSYSVKIVN
+869 MDDLNSKSYSVKIVN

-898 LFNIQPFDFNF
+898 LFNIQPFDFDF
-909 KLDENDISKLT
+909 KLDDNDINKLT
-920 DSEFIKYKKIFRSE
+920 GSEFIKYKKIFRSE
-934 KKKPAKLNDLKIFY
+934 KKKPAKLNEFKIFY

-966 KNKKVNGVKT
+966 KNKKIEDKRT
-976 YQYFINENLIK
+976 IKYSINENLINN
-987 QFYFISVRN
+987 FYYISMRN
-996 GEEHYYN
+996 SEEHNYN
-1003 YDYDLLKIFNI
+1003 YDLLKTFNI
-1014 DKPND
+1014 YKPND
-1019 YKKYCFGHQKA
+1019 YKKYCFGKF
-1030 S
+1030 

>member
-1 MYKDIFNI
+1 MYNLFNI

-36 ILDNINLNNYNYGIL
+36 RLDDINLNNYNYGIL

-91 FDTLTIKTPSGGIH
+91 FDTLTIKTPSGGVH
-105 YYFQYETKNKATN
+105 YYFQYETKNKAIN
-118 ILINQIPNATEFY
+118 NLINQIPNATEFY

-137 RTEKKTGGVGGY
+137 RTEKKTGGAGGY
-149 VVGFGSKING
+149 VVGFGSQING
-159 NEYTIINNKPIVEMP
+159 NEYTIINNKPIAEMP
-174 ENLAFWLLQGSP
+174 ENLAFWLLQGTP
-186 GSPSFDGNLAML
+186 

-203 ETNDKDDKIKKNILD
+203 ETNNKDDNLNKKDLIKKN
-218 KKSKKN
+218 KTKQN

-232 PKYKYDATIDYVE
+232 PKYKYDTTIDYVE

-266 TCLKNLNID
+266 TCLKNLNIE

-295 KNAKLKNK
+295 KNAKQKNK

-311 LIDFNYIICVVNK
+311 IIDFNYIICVVNK
-324 LKKTSYHLIQKYK
+324 LKKTSYPLIQKYK
-337 PIFNNVKFENN
+337 PIFNDVHGFENN
-348 FVFENK
+348 YVFKNK
-354 YVEYN
+354 YVEYD
-359 YKLFEEYD
+359 YKLFDEYD
-367 NIVIQSTPGTGKTTD
+367 NIIIQSTPGTGKTTD
-382 TAKKFLEY
+382 TAKKFLEL
-390 CKSNNKDKQIISIV
+390 CKSTNKDKQIISIV

-419 DDINIKLNDYRNCN
+419 ENIKLNDYRNCD
-433 YSDKNGNLVICI
+433 YKDKNGNLVICI

-475 ITHNKNLDSNIRLIN
+475 LTHNKNLDSNIRLIN

-523 SRKTIFIKNTYK
+523 LRKTIFIKNTYK

-543 RYHNENEFLNQVKKD
+543 RFHNENEFLNQIKKD
-558 IEYNNYF
+558 IEENNYF

-592 KDDEVITE
+592 KDDEIITE

-630 ANEQFKDMFVFYSP
+630 ANEQFKDMFVFFSP

-699 YENLTDV
+699 YEDLSDV
-706 ENINRDLINS
+706 ETINRDLINS
-716 CDKIKKVCLN
+716 CNKIKKVCLN
-726 TNEDDEETIIENAF
+726 TNEDDEETIVENAF

-775 VGKDVILDKKKQ
+775 VGKDIILDKKKQ
-787 TQMIKNT
+787 TQMIKIT
-794 QENSIC
+794 QENSI
-800 NYENFVELYKNSKKI
+800 NDYENFVELYKSGKKFN
-815 DGYEKYIE
+815 GYDKYIE
-823 RINILNLKPDELDID
+823 RIKILNLKPDELDID
-838 NLGYL
+838 KLGYL
-843 IYDEYNLNSYFNL
+843 VYDEYNLNSYFNL
-856 LKLFKTYEYINDK
+856 LKLFKTDDYIDEK
-869 MDDLNIKSYSVKIVN
+869 MDDLNIKSYSVKMVN
-884 NVYNKIGLLRKFEK
+884 NVYNKIGLIRKFEK
-898 LFNIQPFDFNF
+898 LFNIQPFDFDF
-909 KLDENDISKLT
+909 ILENDGDINKLT

-953 NITGNNLNIIIKD
+953 NITGNKLDIITQKRIVIN
-966 KNKKVNGVKT
+966 NKKIRK
-976 YQYFINENLIK
+976 YFIDEKNIQK
-987 QFYFISVRN
+987 FYFLSIRN
-996 GEEHYYN
+996 GEEHNYN
-1003 YDYDLLKIFNI
+1003 YDLLKIFNI

-1019 YKKYCFGHQKA
+1019 YKKYCFRNK
-1030 S
+1030 

>member
-1 MYKDIFNI
+1 
-9 DELKF
+9 
-14 TKILLGKNS
+14 
-23 KNPLYSWTKKENW
+23 
-36 ILDNINLNNYNYGIL
+36 
-51 CGKVNNLIVID
+51 
-62 LDLEKYKKDNRF
+62 
-74 VPSGFEKM
+74 
-82 KEYIEEFGE
+82 
-91 FDTLTIKTPSGGIH
+91 
-105 YYFQYETKNKATN
+105 
-118 ILINQIPNATEFY
+118 
-131 GYGIDV
+131 
-137 RTEKKTGGVGGY
+137 
-149 VVGFGSKING
+149 
-159 NEYTIINNKPIVEMP
+159 MP
-174 ENLAFWLLQGSP
+174 ENLAFWLLQGTP
-186 GSPSFDGNLAML
+186 

-203 ETNDKDDKIKKNILD
+203 ETNNKDDNLNKKDLIKKN
-218 KKSKKN
+218 KTKQN

-232 PKYKYDATIDYVE
+232 PKYKYDTTIDYVE

-266 TCLKNLNID
+266 TCLKNLNIE

-324 LKKTSYHLIQKYK
+324 LKKTSYPLIQKYK
-337 PIFNNVKFENN
+337 PIFNDIKFENN

-354 YVEYN
+354 YVEYD

-367 NIVIQSTPGTGKTTD
+367 NIIIQSTPGTGKTTD
-382 TAKKFLEY
+382 TAKKFLEL
-390 CKSNNKDKQIISIV
+390 CKANNKDKQIISIV

-419 DDINIKLNDYRNCN
+419 DNIDIKLNDYRNCD
-433 YSDKNGNLVICI
+433 YKDKNGNLVICI

-475 ITHNKNLDSNIRLIN
+475 LTHNKNLDSNIRLIN

-514 KNFLNISKS
+514 KNFLNIYKS
-523 SRKTIFIKNTYK
+523 VRKTIFIKNTYK

-543 RYHNENEFLNQVKKD
+543 RFHNENQFLDQVKKD
-558 IEYNNYF
+558 IEENKYF

-580 EVSKKEQDKIDE
+580 EVSKKEQEKIYE
-592 KDDEVITE
+592 KDDEIITE

-608 VDEEKR
+608 VDEEKK

-681 RNIKELKF
+681 RNINVLKF
-689 FGNQRQNNYV
+689 YGNQRQNNYV
-699 YENLTDV
+699 YDDLSDV
-706 ENINRDLINS
+706 ETINRDLINS
-716 CDKIKKVCLN
+716 CDKIKKVCFN
-726 TNEDDEETIIENAF
+726 TNEDDEETIVENAF

-787 TQMIKNT
+787 TQMIKTT
-794 QENSIC
+794 QKNSI
-800 NYENFVELYKNSKKI
+800 NDYENFVELYKSKKKFN
-815 DGYEKYIE
+815 GYEKYIE
-823 RINILNLKPDELDID
+823 RIKIFNLKHDELDID
-838 NLGYL
+838 KLGYL
-843 IYDEYNLNSYFNL
+843 VYDEYNLNSYFNL
-856 LKLFKTYEYINDK
+856 LKLFKTDDYIDEK
-869 MDDLNIKSYSVKIVN
+869 MDDLNIKSYSVKMVN
-884 NVYNKIGLLRKFEK
+884 NVYNKIGLIRKFEK
-898 LFNIQPFDFNF
+898 LFNIQPFDFDF
-909 KLDENDISKLT
+909 KLENDGDINKLT
-920 DSEFIKYKKIFRSE
+920 DNEFIKYKKIFRSE
-934 KKKPAKLNDLKIFY
+934 KKKPTKLNDLKIFY

-953 NITGNNLNIIIKD
+953 NITGNNLNIITQIRILI
-966 KNKKVNGVKT
+966 NEKKIRK
-976 YQYFINENLIK
+976 YFIDVKNIQQL
-987 QFYFISVRN
+987 YFLSIRN
-996 GEEHYYN
+996 GDEHNYN
-1003 YDYDLLKIFNI
+1003 YDLLKIFNV

-1019 YKKYCFGHQKA
+1019 YKKYYFGNK
-1030 S
+1030 

>member
-1 MYKDIFNI
+1 MYNLFNI

-14 TKILLGKNS
+14 AKILLGKNS

-36 ILDNINLNNYNYGIL
+36 ILDDINLNNYNYGIL

-82 KEYIEEFGE
+82 KEYIDEFGD
-91 FDTLTIKTPSGGIH
+91 FDTFTVRTPSGGIH

-118 ILINQIPNATEFY
+118 VLINQIPNATEFY

-137 RTEKKTGGVGGY
+137 RTEKKTGGAGGY
-149 VVGFGSKING
+149 VVGFGSQIND
-159 NEYTIINNKPIVEMP
+159 NKYTIVNNKQIAEMP
-174 ENLAFWLLQGSP
+174 ENLAFWLLQGTP
-186 GSPSFDGNLAML
+186 

-203 ETNDKDDKIKKNILD
+203 EINNKDDNLNKKDLVKKN
-218 KKSKKN
+218 KNKQN

-232 PKYKYDATIDYVE
+232 PKYKYDTTIDYVE

-266 TCLKNLNID
+266 TCLKNLNIE

-295 KNAKLKNK
+295 KNAKQKNK

-324 LKKTSYHLIQKYK
+324 LKKTSYPLIQKYK

-354 YVEYN
+354 YVEYD

-367 NIVIQSTPGTGKTTD
+367 NIIIQSTPGTGKTTD
-382 TAKKFLEY
+382 TAKKFLEL
-390 CKSNNKDKQIISIV
+390 CKSTDKDKQIISIV

-419 DDINIKLNDYRNCN
+419 DDIKIKLNDYRNCD
-433 YSDKNGNLVICI
+433 YKDKNGNLVICI

-465 IDEFECFSNN
+465 IEEFECFSNN
-475 ITHNKNLDSNIRLIN
+475 LTHNKNLDSNIRLIN

-535 KFKDVKAI
+535 KFKDVMAV
-543 RYHNENEFLNQVKKD
+543 RYHNENDFLNQVKKD
-558 IEYNNYF
+558 IEDDKYF

-592 KDDEVITE
+592 KDDEIITE
-600 IFNKIIAN
+600 IFNKIIAD
-608 VDEEKR
+608 VDEEK
-614 KKFLLITS
+614 KEKFLLITS

-630 ANEQFKDMFVFYSP
+630 ANEQFKGKFTFFSP

-681 RNIKELKF
+681 RNINVLKF
-689 FGNQRQNNYV
+689 YGNQRQNNYV
-699 YENLTDV
+699 YEDLSDV
-706 ENINRDLINS
+706 ETINRDLINS

-726 TNEDDEETIIENAF
+726 TNEDDEETIVENAF

-775 VGKDVILDKKKQ
+775 VGKDIILDKKKQ
-787 TQMIKNT
+787 TQMIKTT
-794 QENSIC
+794 QENSI
-800 NYENFVELYKNSKKI
+800 NDYENFVELYKSNKKFN
-815 DGYEKYIE
+815 GYEKYIE
-823 RINILNLKPDELDID
+823 QIKILNLKPDELDID
-838 NLGYL
+838 KLGYL
-843 IYDEYNLNSYFNL
+843 VYDEYNLNSYFNL
-856 LKLFKTYEYINDK
+856 LKLFKTDDYINDK
-869 MDDLNIKSYSVKIVN
+869 MDDLNIKSYSVKMVN

-898 LFNIQPFDFNF
+898 IFNIRPFDFDF
-909 KLDENDISKLT
+909 ILENDGDINKLT

-934 KKKPAKLNDLKIFY
+934 KKKPAKLNDFKIFY

-976 YQYFINENLIK
+976 YQYFTNINLVKE
-987 QFYFISVRN
+987 FYFLSIRN
-996 GEEHYYN
+996 GEEHNYN
-1003 YDYDLLKIFNI
+1003 YDLLKMFNI
-1014 DKPND
+1014 NKPID
-1019 YKKYCFGHQKA
+1019 YKKYCFGMQ
-1030 S
+1030 SNI

>member
-1 MYKDIFNI
+1 MYNLFDI

-23 KNPLYSWTKKENW
+23 KNPLCSWNKKENW
-36 ILDNINLNNYNYGIL
+36 ILDDIDLNNYNYGIL
-51 CGKVNNLIVID
+51 CGKVNNIIVID
-62 LDLEKYKKDNRF
+62 LDLEKKDNRL
-74 VPSGFEKM
+74 VYSGFEKI
-82 KEYIEEFGE
+82 KEYINEFGA
-91 FDTLTIKTPSGGIH
+91 FDTFTVKTPSGGIH

-118 ILINQIPNATEFY
+118 ILISQIPNATEFY
-131 GYGIDV
+131 GYGIDI
-137 RTEKKTGGVGGY
+137 RTEKKTGGAGGY
-149 VVGFGSKING
+149 VVGFGSQING
-159 NEYTIINNKPIVEMP
+159 NEYTIINNKPIAEMP
-174 ENLAFWLLQGSP
+174 ENLAFWLLQGAP
-186 GSPSFDGNLAML
+186 
-198 GNYNN
+198 GNYQINKIN
-203 ETNDKDDKIKKNILD
+203 KIDKNDLIKKN
-218 KKSKKN
+218 KTKQN

-232 PKYKYDATIDYVE
+232 YDYKYDTTIEFVE

-254 WTENRYN
+254 WSENRFN

-275 GVEEL
+275 GCEEL
-280 FYKFSAKSNVEKHQT
+280 FYKFSAKSNVKKHQT
-295 KNAKLKNK
+295 KIAKLKNK

-324 LKKTSYHLIQKYK
+324 LKKTFYPFIQKYK
-337 PIFNNVKFENN
+337 PIYNNVKFENN
-348 FVFENK
+348 YVFENK
-354 YVEYN
+354 FVKYDYA
-359 YKLFEEYD
+359 LFEEYD
-367 NIVIQSTPGTGKTTD
+367 NIIIQSTPGTGKTTD
-382 TAKKFLEY
+382 TAKKFLELS
-390 CKSNNKDKQIISIV
+390 KFTNKQIISIV
-404 SLTNTANQHIKTFGD
+404 CLTNTANQHIKTFGD
-419 DDINIKLNDYRNCN
+419 DNINIKLNDYRNCD
-433 YSDKNGNLVICI
+433 YREKNGNLVICI

-475 ITHNKNLDSNIRLIN
+475 LTHNKNLDNNIRLIN

-523 SRKTIFIKNTYK
+523 ARKTIFIKNTYK
-535 KFKDVKAI
+535 KFNDVKAI
-543 RYHNENEFLNQVKKD
+543 RFHNENEFLNHVKKD
-558 IEYNNYF
+558 IENNYYF

-580 EVSKKEQDKIDE
+580 EVSKKENEINNE
-592 KDDEVITE
+592 KDDEVITD

-608 VDEEKR
+608 VDEEKK

-689 FGNQRQNNYV
+689 YGNQRQNNYL
-699 YENLTDV
+699 YENLLDV
-706 ENINRDLINS
+706 ETINRDLINS

-726 TNEDDEETIIENAF
+726 TNENDEETIVENAF

-764 ILIEEGFKLTH
+764 ILIDAGFILRH
-775 VGKDVILDKKKQ
+775 VGNDINLDKKKQ
-787 TQMIKNT
+787 IQMIKT
-794 QENSIC
+794 TLKNSIDD
-800 NYENFVELYKNSKKI
+800 YENFVKLYNFEKKI
-815 DGYEKYIE
+815 EGYDKYIE
-823 RINILNLKPDELDID
+823 RIKILNLKHDELDID
-838 NLGYL
+838 KLGYL
-843 IYDEYNLNSYFNL
+843 VYDEYNLNSYFNL
-856 LKLFKTYEYINDK
+856 LKLFKTDDYIDEK

-898 LFNIQPFDFNF
+898 IFNIKPFDFDF
-909 KLDENDISKLT
+909 KLDNDSDFNKLT
-920 DSEFIKYKKIFRSE
+920 DSDFFKYKKIFRSD
-934 KKKPAKLNDLKIFY
+934 KKKPNKLNDLKIFY

-953 NITGNNLNIIIKD
+953 NITGNNLNILTQKRIAIDD
-966 KNKKVNGVKT
+966 KKIRK
-976 YQYFINENLIK
+976 YFIEEKNIQN
-987 QFYFISVRN
+987 FYFLSIRN
-996 GEEHYYN
+996 GEEHCYN
-1003 YDYDLLKIFNI
+1003 YDLLKIFNI

-1019 YKKYCFGHQKA
+1019 YKKYCFGYK
-1030 S
+1030 